1 MSKVSSIECMR
12 AIRRMAEG
20 QETAEQVAQRLG
32 VDLKRVECWC
42 QTSHFK
48 RFRILHLNGRKKY
61 TKPEPV
67 AEPLLSAS
75 VLVGEKESK
84 PKSVGVKKK
93 PRSQD
98 SRPQR
103 SNKAKKVVSRT
114 KPFADCKV
122 LACSSPVSY
131 TDIERVDIL
140 RYCISSNPEHFN
152 CICKSYNVSRPTV
165 KRWVSRLL
173 EGEDRK
179 AWREFASA
187 LARFN
192 RQCAIDISRKKAEE
206 KSARCAA
213 QSERWL
219 ESSKGQRKLDIIAKC
234 VRFGM
239 STAEIANF
247 IEEDTVRVVL
257 ACSRLGLNLKCKPGD
272 PMNLHYATAM
282 LRVVEDGVHPDEA
295 VINLE
300 GTDSTRLKKYLRK
313 AGIAYQK
320 KQAGGRKGSKIKG
333 HPNKAYALE
342 LAKTTT
348 KTGVEIAAIVGAASG
363 TVRLWIR
370 TSGVRSGDWR
380 AQIDGGLKATNE
392 IHKLTPLPGEDDR
405 TEREQRCEQLLL
417 SGLSIKCAVA
427 ESGVSSRRCRQLRR
441 KLQISQR
448 AKPNIKPR
456 STALD
461 SVTPSQERV
470 YLSAVA
476 MGESNKEACAKAEI
490 TLWAGKLLRKKHK
503 ITRHSSRGRRPS
515 EDLVVGA
522 IEVWRG
528 EDLHRVA
535 LRRGLNVESL
545 RKRYHKDFGEWP
557 LSHAR
562 EKAKKLARPEKSVA
576 LRYFRSTLLSD
587 SEIASML
594 GIKNYRTV
602 ANWRRWWRRGQDVPA

>member
-1 MSKVSSIECMR
+1 M
-12 AIRRMAEG
+12 
-20 QETAEQVAQRLG
+20 
-32 VDLKRVECWC
+32 
-42 QTSHFK
+42 
-48 RFRILHLNGRKKY
+48 
-61 TKPEPV
+61 
-67 AEPLLSAS
+67 
-75 VLVGEKESK
+75 
-84 PKSVGVKKK
+84 
-93 PRSQD
+93 
-98 SRPQR
+98 
-103 SNKAKKVVSRT
+103 
-114 KPFADCKV
+114 
-122 LACSSPVSY
+122 
-131 TDIERVDIL
+131 
-140 RYCISSNPEHFN
+140 
-152 CICKSYNVSRPTV
+152 
-165 KRWVSRLL
+165 
-173 EGEDRK
+173 
-179 AWREFASA
+179 
-187 LARFN
+187 
-192 RQCAIDISRKKAEE
+192 
-206 KSARCAA
+206 
-213 QSERWL
+213 
-219 ESSKGQRKLDIIAKC
+219 
-234 VRFGM
+234 
-239 STAEIANF
+239 
-247 IEEDTVRVVL
+247 
-257 ACSRLGLNLKCKPGD
+257 
-272 PMNLHYATAM
+272 
-282 LRVVEDGVHPDEA
+282 
-295 VINLE
+295 
-300 GTDSTRLKKYLRK
+300 
-313 AGIAYQK
+313 
-320 KQAGGRKGSKIKG
+320 
-333 HPNKAYALE
+333 
-342 LAKTTT
+342 
-348 KTGVEIAAIVGAASG
+348 
-363 TVRLWIR
+363 
-370 TSGVRSGDWR
+370 
-380 AQIDGGLKATNE
+380 
-392 IHKLTPLPGEDDR
+392 PGEDDR